1 MMIEEREE
9 IIILLGDPYYEYGQG
24 YSFQDEFLKNLL
36 DKIKVMFLRIQG
48 LGADRK

>member
-1 MMIEEREE
+1 M
-9 IIILLGDPYYEYGQG
+9 YEYSQG

-48 LGADRK
+48 F